1 MLIKELQSLALD
13 VRVQDKE
20 GNEID
25 LSELCVEDDPYPISR
40 VDASAIAEAL
50 SRSGDED
57 ELEDSNQI
65 LDAEGNPV
73 EDGETEDDDELFAKE
88 EDEAYGDEFFDDGDG
103 DGADE

>member
-1 MLIKELQSLALD
+1 M
-13 VRVQDKE
+13 
-20 GNEID
+20 
-25 LSELCVEDDPYPISR
+25 EDDPYPISR

-50 SRSGDED
+50 SKSGDED

-65 LDAEGNPV
+65 LDENGNPI
-73 EDGETEDDDELFAKE
+73 EDETEEDDELFAKE